1 MPRIPDLRRAFR
13 RPGRRIDVELDD
25 EFAFHLEMRTRDLI
39 AAGWQPDTARLEALR
54 LFGDAEDA
62 RLYCRQLGQRR
73 EKRTMR
79 TELLDSLRQDLAFA
93 MRSLRRAPGFTTVA
107 VVTLA
112 LGVGANVTMFG
123 IVDRLLLR
131 QPEHVRDP
139 ELVRRIFFTSVEEG
153 EVSEPEPQMSYP
165 RLQAIARRLGSPNSI
180 AGFYDAPLVIGE
192 REAARRA
199 PVTLA
204 TASYFPLLGVRPA
217 LGRFFSAE
225 EDIPPTGSRVAVIG
239 HDLWTGEF
247 GGAPDVLGRKL
258 VVAGESFEIIGVA
271 PRGFSGLS
279 HERRDVWVPMSAL
292 GENLVGKY
300 SDKSWHEAPNVGW
313 LSAITRIRSPEL
325 AREAEAAAT
334 AGFREAQEA
343 RWGAARVDSTKP
355 RATLE
360 PLLLERGP
368 GGTPS
373 ARIALWLAGM
383 SLLVLLIACANVAN
397 LLLARALRRRREIA
411 VRVALGA
418 GRRRLVSQLLTE
430 GMLIAVL
437 GGAAALFVAHS
448 WGALVRGILLP
459 GVEWGSTV
467 LDVRM
472 LSVAAAVVI
481 GTGLLI
487 GLVPALQASD
497 LNLVGSLK
505 AGAREGGGRRSAM
518 RSSLVIVQAALS
530 LVLLVG
536 AGLFVRSLDR
546 ARSVE
551 LGFLADEVLVVNMDI
566 DGAGYSKEE
575 SLALYERLYERLAT
589 VPGVDR
595 VSVGVTQPF
604 STTLDYSI
612 TIPGRD
618 SVRLPESG
626 PPRMNA
632 VTPEFLATMG
642 TQVVAGRGISPD
654 DRRGS
659 PLVAIINETMART
672 LWPGR
677 SPIGETICVSEAR
690 VKPCHEIV
698 GVVEDAR
705 WINLSDAPT
714 MQMYFPL
721 AQNPS
726 DVPIRVLY
734 LRASGDREALVRM
747 IRREVSEVAPKVF
760 FSSIT
765 PLSSNLEEEMRP
777 WRLGATVF
785 MMFGTLALVLAALG
799 LYSVIAY
806 DVAQR
811 TQEMGVR
818 LALGAQAW
826 RVVGLIVR
834 QGATLAVV
842 GIGVGGLIAL
852 AAGRWIGPLLFATAP
867 HDAGVLSAVALMLL
881 TVALAASAIPA
892 WRATRVSPSTAL
904 RSE

>member
-1 MPRIPDLRRAFR
+1 MTRIPDVRRAFR
-13 RPGRRIDVELDD
+13 RPGRRIDLELED
-25 EFAFHLEMRTRDLI
+25 EFAFHLEMRTRDLV
-39 AAGWQPDTARLEALR
+39 AAGWQPETARQEALR
-54 LFGDAEDA
+54 LFGDTEDA

-79 TELLDSLRQDLAFA
+79 AELWDGLRQDLTFA
-93 MRSLRRAPGFTTVA
+93 IRSLRRAPGFTIVA

-131 QPEHVRDP
+131 QPPHVRQP
-139 ELVRRIFFTSVEEG
+139 ELVRRLFFASISDG
-153 EVSEPEPQMSYP
+153 EVTEPEPQMSYP
-165 RLQAIARRLGSPNSI
+165 RLQAISRRLGSTGSI
-180 AGFYDAPLVIGE
+180 AGFYDGRLVVGE
-192 REAARRA
+192 RESARRV

-204 TASYFPLLGVRPA
+204 TATYFPLLGVRPA

-225 EDIPPTGSRVAVIG
+225 EDAPPVGSRVAVIG
-239 HDLWTGEF
+239 HDFWLSEF
-247 GGAPDVLGRKL
+247 GGAADVLGRKL
-258 VVAGESFEIIGVA
+258 IVAGERFEIIGVA
-271 PRGFSGLS
+271 PRGFSGLG

-292 GENLVGKY
+292 GQSLIGKY
-300 SDKSWHEAPNVGW
+300 TDESWHEAPNVSW
-313 LSAITRIRSPEL
+313 LSAITRIRNED
-325 AREAEAAAT
+325 AAAAAEAAAT
-334 AGFREAQEA
+334 AGYREAQEA
-343 RWGAARVDSTKP
+343 RWGAASVDSMKP

-373 ARIALWLAGM
+373 AKIALWLAGM

-459 GVEWGSTV
+459 GVEWSSTL
-467 LDVRM
+467 LDLRM
-472 LSVAAAVVI
+472 LGVAAAVVI

-487 GLVPALQASD
+487 GLVPAMQASD
-497 LNLVGSLK
+497 ANLVGSLK

-551 LGFLADEVLVVNMDI
+551 LGFLADEVLVVNLDV
-566 DGAGYSKEE
+566 DGAGYSEEE
-575 SLALYERLYERLAT
+575 SLTLYEQLHERLAR
-589 VPGVDR
+589 VPGVER

-604 STTLDYSI
+604 STTLDYAI

-618 SVRLPESG
+618 SVKLPESG

-632 VTPEFLATMG
+632 VTPEFFATMG
-642 TQVVAGRGISPD
+642 TQLVAGRGITPD

-659 PLVAIINETMART
+659 ALVAIINETMARE

-677 SPIGETICVSEAR
+677 SPIGESVCIANAKL
-690 VKPCHEIV
+690 KPCHEIV
-698 GVVEDAR
+698 GIAQDAR
-705 WINLSDAPT
+705 WSNLSDAPT

-734 LRASGDREALVRM
+734 LRASGDRNALVRAV
-747 IRREVSEVAPKVF
+747 RREVADVAPRVF
-760 FSSIT
+760 FASIT

-785 MMFGTLALVLAALG
+785 MMFGALALVLAALG

-818 LALGAQAW
+818 LALGAQTW
-826 RVVGLIVR
+826 RVIGLIVR
-834 QGATLAVV
+834 QGAALAVV
-842 GIGVGGLIAL
+842 GIVVGSFIAL
-852 AAGRWIGPLLFATAP
+852 AAGRWVGPLLFNTAP
-867 HDAGVLSAVALMLL
+867 DDPGVLSVVALMLL
-881 TVALAASAIPA
+881 AVALAASAIPA
-892 WRATRVSPSTAL
+892 WRATRVSPSVAL

>member
-13 RPGRRIDVELDD
+13 RPGRRIDLELED

-39 AAGWQPDTARLEALR
+39 AAGWQPDTARLEASR

-62 RLYCRQLGQRR
+62 RLYCRRLGQQR

-79 TELLDSLRQDLAFA
+79 TELLDGLRQDLTFA
-93 MRSLRRAPGFTTVA
+93 MRSLRRAPGFTIVA

-131 QPEHVRDP
+131 QPEHVQAP
-139 ELVRRIFFTSVEEG
+139 ELVRRIFFTSIDEG

-165 RLQAIARRLGSPNSI
+165 RLQAIARRLGPGSI
-180 AGFYDAPLVIGE
+180 AGFYDGRLVIGE
-192 REAARRA
+192 RESARRA

-225 EDIPPTGSRVAVIG
+225 EDAPPTGSRVAVIG
-239 HDLWTGEF
+239 HHLWTSEF
-247 GGAPDVLGRKL
+247 GGTRDVLGRRL
-258 VVAGESFEIIGVA
+258 TVAGESFEIVGVA
-271 PRGFSGLS
+271 PKGFGGLG
-279 HERRDVWVPMSAL
+279 HEQRDVWVPMSAL
-292 GENLVGKY
+292 GESLVGKY
-300 SDKSWHEAPNVGW
+300 ADESWHEAPNVGW
-313 LSAITRIRSPEL
+313 LSAITRLRSPEM
-325 AREAEAAAT
+325 ASQAEAAAT

-343 RWGAARVDSTKP
+343 RWGAARVDSMKP
-355 RATLE
+355 RAILA

-373 ARIALWLAGM
+373 AKIALWLAGM

-430 GMLIAVL
+430 GMLIAAL

-459 GVEWGSTV
+459 GVEWGSTL
-467 LDVRM
+467 LDLRM
-472 LSVAAAVVI
+472 LGVAAAVVI

-497 LNLVGSLK
+497 VNLVGSLK

-518 RSSLVIVQAALS
+518 RSSLVVVQAALS

-536 AGLFVRSLDR
+536 AGLFVRSLDK

-551 LGFLADEVLVVNMDI
+551 LGFLADEVLVVNLDVE
-566 DGAGYSKEE
+566 GAGYSTEE
-575 SLALYERLYERLAT
+575 SLALYEQLHERLAR

-604 STTLDYSI
+604 STTLEYTI

-626 PPRMNA
+626 PPRINS

-642 TQVVAGRGISPD
+642 TRVVAGRGISPD
-654 DRRGS
+654 DRQGS
-659 PLVAIINETMART
+659 PLVAVINETMAQT

-677 SPIGETICVSEAR
+677 SPIGETVCISEAKL
-690 VKPCHEIV
+690 KPCHEIV
-698 GVVEDAR
+698 GVTEDAR
-705 WINLSDAPT
+705 WLNLSEAPT

-721 AQNPS
+721 TQNPS

-734 LRASGDREALVRM
+734 LRASGDRDALVRTV
-747 IRREVSEVAPKVF
+747 RREVAEVAPKVF
-760 FSSIT
+760 FASVT

-785 MMFGTLALVLAALG
+785 MMFGALALVLAALG

-818 LALGAQAW
+818 LALGAQTW

-842 GIGVGGLIAL
+842 GVGVGSMIAL
-852 AAGRWIGPLLFATAP
+852 GAGRWVGPLLFDTAP
-867 HDAGVLSAVALMLL
+867 DDPRVLSVVALMLM

-892 WRATRVSPSTAL
+892 WRATRVSPSIAL